1 MTALAYQDCLDV
13 ASARDAATF
22 QRRLELLAARLGFPL
37 VNATLV
43 VEQPAAAPLLASVN
57 NVPDAFLGA
66 TTDPVAGRRDPVY
79 QRLKITSTPFI
90 YDQST
95 YVDHAAGDLWE
106 EQAAHGYRTGVAMA
120 LHMSGG
126 RHFYMGVDRAAPLP
140 GDPDQVVR
148 LLADLQLLAVFA
160 QETAVRLL
168 MPQVVG
174 SDERPAL
181 TSREREILQWTVAG
195 KSSAVVGQILGISL
209 STVNFHLRSAMGKLG
224 VATKHQAA
232 AKANALGL
240 L

>member
-1 MTALAYQDCLDV
+1 MAYQDYLDV
-13 ASARDAATF
+13 ASARDAPTF
-22 QRRLELLAARLGFPL
+22 QRRLEGLAERLGFPL

-66 TTDPVAGRRDPVY
+66 TTDPVAGKRDPVY
-79 QRLKITSTPFI
+79 QRLKTSSTPFV

-95 YVDHAAGDLWE
+95 YVNHAAGDLWE
-106 EQAAHGYRTGVAMA
+106 EQAVYGYRTGVAMA

-126 RHFYMGVDRAAPLP
+126 RHFYMGVDRPQPLP
-140 GDPDQVVR
+140 SEPERLVR

-168 MPQVVG
+168 MPRLPTN
-174 SDERPAL
+174 DELPAL
-181 TSREREILQWTVAG
+181 TLREREILQWTLAG
-195 KSSAVVGQILGISL
+195 KSSAVIGQILGISL

-224 VATKHQAA
+224 AATKHQAA
-232 AKANALGL
+232 AKAQSIGL